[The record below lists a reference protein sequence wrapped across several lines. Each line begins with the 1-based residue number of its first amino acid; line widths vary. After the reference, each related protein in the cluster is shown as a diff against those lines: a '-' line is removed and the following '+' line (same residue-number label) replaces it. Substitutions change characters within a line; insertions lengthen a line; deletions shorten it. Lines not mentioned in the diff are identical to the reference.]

1 MQNDYSVF
9 DIIGPILIGPSSSH
23 TAGACRL
30 ANAAR
35 AIFNKPI
42 ASVVIHVYGSFSLT
56 LFGHGTSKA
65 LVGGLL
71 GIAPDDEKLV
81 DALELAKEKKLS
93 YNFLPDD
100 STISSDNIVRFEI
113 TGLDGETMCI
123 TGASIG
129 GGNIVINKIDKIDL
143 HISLKYD
150 TIVVDH
156 PDKPGAIMRV
166 SAILAENDVNIAGMK
181 VYRKA
186 KHERAYMIIEI
197 DQPIDKDTLANI
209 RNVEDTSVIYLAKQ
223 Y

>member
-1 MQNDYSVF
+1 MQNIYSVF

-42 ASVVIHVYGSFSLT
+42 YEVSIYVYGSFSQT

-71 GIAPDDEKLV
+71 GIAPDDERLSV
-81 DALELAKEKKLS
+81 ALELAKERKLA
-93 YNFLPDD
+93 YHFLLDD
-100 STISSDNIVRFEI
+100 STISTDNIVRFEI
-113 TGLDGETMCI
+113 LGVGGEQMSV
-123 TGASIG
+123 TGASVG
-129 GGNIVINKIDKIDL
+129 GGNIIINKIDEIDL
-143 HISLKYD
+143 HISLKFD

-156 PDKPGAIMRV
+156 LDKPGAILDV
-166 SAILAENDVNIAGMK
+166 STILAENKVNIASMN

-197 DQPIDKDTLANI
+197 DQRIGKETLTAI
-209 RNVEDTSVIYLAKQ
+209 RNIENTSVIYLQKQ

>member
-42 ASVVIHVYGSFSLT
+42 ASVTIYVYGSFSLT

-71 GIAPDDEKLV
+71 GIAPDDEKLI
-81 DALELAKEKKLS
+81 DALELAKQKKLS
-93 YNFLPDD
+93 YNFLLDD

-113 TGLDGETMCI
+113 IGLDGEKMCI

-129 GGNIVINKIDKIDL
+129 GGNIVINKIDEIDL

-150 TIVVDH
+150 AIVVDH
-156 PDKPGAIMRV
+156 PDKPGAILSV
-166 SAILAENDVNIAGMK
+166 SAILAENGVNIAGMN